1 MNGNSMI
8 PTDRKFDER
17 VLTRIC
23 QECGDVLDG
32 LDLEAEQER
41 EDCMCRS
48 CRSVRDELE
57 AARHRAR
64 ADALL
69 CRSCRSVRDELD
81 LDEGWSTYLASLKP
95 HAVWL
100 VEQLDNR
107 LAGWKCMGGSM
118 TFGQDSKGR
127 RYVDTAKDFRFVA
140 PGHKVEAV
148 FGEAG
153 RLIPC
158 FACIVAPGHKVEAVF
173 GLEGVT
179 LRSASQHHALPE
191 WSVLF
196 SFETPLPV
204 ILAACA
210 AAVTAE

>member
-1 MNGNSMI
+1 MQGNSMI

-41 EDCMCRS
+41 EDCMCRD
-48 CRSVRDELE
+48 CRAVRLE
-57 AARHRAR
+57 I
-64 ADALL
+64 
-69 CRSCRSVRDELD
+69 D
-81 LDEGWSTYLASLKP
+81 LDNAWSVYLLSLKP
-95 HAVWL
+95 HAAQL
-100 VEQLDNR
+100 VEQVDNQLR
-107 LAGWKCMGGSM
+107 DWQFSGGSM
-118 TFGQDSKGR
+118 TFEQDAKGR
-127 RYVDTAKDFRFVA
+127 RSVATAKDFRFVA

-148 FGEAG
+148 FG
-153 RLIPC
+153 
-158 FACIVAPGHKVEAVF
+158 
-173 GLEGVT
+173 LEGVT
-179 LRSASQHHALPE
+179 LRNASQPPE

-210 AAVTAE
+210 AAVTAN

>member
-1 MNGNSMI
+1 MQGNSMI

-48 CRSVRDELE
+48 CRSVRDEL
-57 AARHRAR
+57 
-64 ADALL
+64 
-69 CRSCRSVRDELD
+69 D
-81 LDEGWSTYLASLKP
+81 LDDGWSTYLASLKP

-107 LAGWKCMGGSM
+107 LAGWKCLGGSM
-118 TFGQDSKGR
+118 TFEQDAKGR
-127 RYVDTAKDFRFVA
+127 RSVATAKDFRF
-140 PGHKVEAV
+140 
-148 FGEAG
+148 
-153 RLIPC
+153 
-158 FACIVAPGHKVEAVF
+158 VAPGHKVEAVF

-210 AAVTAE
+210 AAVTAN

>member
-1 MNGNSMI
+1 MKGNSMI

-23 QECGDVLDG
+23 QDCGDVLDS

-41 EDCMCRS
+41 EDCM
-48 CRSVRDELE
+48 
-57 AARHRAR
+57 
-64 ADALL
+64 

-100 VEQLDNR
+100 VEQLDNG
-107 LAGWKCMGGSM
+107 LAGWKCVGGSM
-118 TFGQDSKGR
+118 TFEQDAKGR
-127 RYVDTAKDFRFVA
+127 RRVATAKDFRF
-140 PGHKVEAV
+140 
-148 FGEAG
+148 
-153 RLIPC
+153 
-158 FACIVAPGHKVEAVF
+158 VAPGHKVEAVF

-191 WSVLF
+191 WSVSF

-204 ILAACA
+204 ILAACV
-210 AAVTAE
+210 AAVTTE

>member
-8 PTDRKFDER
+8 PTGRKFDER

-23 QECGDVLDG
+23 QECGETLDG

-48 CRSVRDELE
+48 CRSVRDEL
-57 AARHRAR
+57 A
-64 ADALL
+64 
-69 CRSCRSVRDELD
+69 

-95 HAVWL
+95 HAVRL
-100 VEQLDNR
+100 VEQLDNG
-107 LAGWKCMGGSM
+107 LAGWKCVGGSM
-118 TFGQDSKGR
+118 TLEQDAKGR
-127 RYVDTAKDFRFVA
+127 RRVATAKDFRF
-140 PGHKVEAV
+140 
-148 FGEAG
+148 
-153 RLIPC
+153 
-158 FACIVAPGHKVEAVF
+158 VAPGHKVEAVF

-210 AAVTAE
+210 AAVTAN

>member
-1 MNGNSMI
+1 MI

-48 CRSVRDELE
+48 CRSVRDEL
-57 AARHRAR
+57 
-64 ADALL
+64 
-69 CRSCRSVRDELD
+69 D
-81 LDEGWSTYLASLKP
+81 LDEGWGTYLASLKP
-95 HAVWL
+95 HAVRL
-100 VEQLDNR
+100 VEELDNG
-107 LAGWKCMGGSM
+107 LAGWKYIDNSM

-127 RYVDTAKDFRFVA
+127 RYVDTAKDFRF
-140 PGHKVEAV
+140 
-148 FGEAG
+148 
-153 RLIPC
+153 
-158 FACIVAPGHKVEAVF
+158 VAPGHKVEAVF

>member
-1 MNGNSMI
+1 MI

-23 QECGDVLDG
+23 QECGDKLDG
-32 LDLEAEQER
+32 HDLEAEQEH
-41 EDCMCRS
+41 EDCMCRD
-48 CRSVRDELE
+48 CRAVR
-57 AARHRAR
+57 A
-64 ADALL
+64 
-69 CRSCRSVRDELD
+69 ELD
-81 LDEGWSTYLASLKP
+81 LDDGWGTYLANLKP
-95 HAVWL
+95 HAARS
-100 VEQLDNR
+100 VELIDNR

-148 FGEAG
+148 FG
-153 RLIPC
+153 
-158 FACIVAPGHKVEAVF
+158 
-173 GLEGVT
+173 LEGVT
-179 LRSASQHHALPE
+179 LRNASQPPE

-204 ILAACA
+204 ILAACV
-210 AAVTAE
+210 AAVTTE

>member
-1 MNGNSMI
+1 MKGNSMI
-8 PTDRKFDER
+8 PTGRKFDER

-41 EDCMCRS
+41 EDCM
-48 CRSVRDELE
+48 
-57 AARHRAR
+57 
-64 ADALL
+64 

-118 TFGQDSKGR
+118 TFGQDSNGR
-127 RYVDTAKDFRFVA
+127 RCVDTAKDFRFVA

-148 FGEAG
+148 FG
-153 RLIPC
+153 
-158 FACIVAPGHKVEAVF
+158 
-173 GLEGVT
+173 LEGVT
-179 LRSASQHHALPE
+179 LRNTNPHQASPE
-191 WSVLF
+191 WSVSF
-196 SFETPLPV
+196 PFETPLPV
-204 ILAACA
+204 ILAACV
-210 AAVTAE
+210 AAVTTE

>member
-1 MNGNSMI
+1 MI

-23 QECGDVLDG
+23 QECSDVLDG

-48 CRSVRDELE
+48 CRSVRDEL
-57 AARHRAR
+57 
-64 ADALL
+64 
-69 CRSCRSVRDELD
+69 D

-95 HAVWL
+95 PAVWQ
-100 VEQLDNR
+100 VVRLDNR

-148 FGEAG
+148 FG
-153 RLIPC
+153 
-158 FACIVAPGHKVEAVF
+158 
-173 GLEGVT
+173 LEGVT

-204 ILAACA
+204 ILAACV
-210 AAVTAE
+210 AAVTTN